1 MIDKSVLLV
10 LPYNCLFPLSNGG
23 MLRYVNL
30 IEQLSHISNLSVL
43 TFANQNE
50 IEKLKTGLPILN
62 KVRFISVMEN
72 EVELPVLLSWLIRK
86 IAISIYGRILSRK
99 IFAKSN
105 GILLA
110 MYPQLLKLL
119 SSGCFELVLYE
130 NLATLDLARLM
141 KLKFPKVIQVYDAH
155 NFDTEIAFDEY
166 ERNEIPKVNYFHIK
180 KTEAELYKFIDIL
193 WTCSDREKML
203 FLDAN
208 NNRIN
213 KIDVIPNGA
222 VLTEIKPVSQQK
234 VTKNLLFVGS
244 LNYSPNDLGLQWF
257 ITSVLPNITQ
267 KYKLQIIG
275 SGSPSIELV
284 GLVNNAPNIEFL
296 GFVESLGPYYANSDI
311 VVIPILTGSGT
322 RLKALEAM
330 SHQCAIISTSKGV
343 EGLEISNQ
351 VIIQDTPTEF
361 AKSIDEILLDTELK
375 ESLGNKARR
384 LIEESYSWDIIGK
397 KIFKSIN

>member
-1 MIDKSVLLV
+1 MKKTILV
-10 LPYNCLFPLSNGG
+10 LPYSELFPIVNGG
-23 MLRYVNL
+23 MLRFINIL
-30 IEQLSHISNLSVL
+30 DQLSRLTSLSVL
-43 TFANQNE
+43 TYADSSE
-50 IEKLKTGLPILN
+50 IEKLTNQFPKLE
-62 KVRFISVMEN
+62 KVNFISIKSEPQTP
-72 EVELPVLLSWLIRK
+72 LPLIPKK
-86 IAISIYGRILSRK
+86 IATAIYGRFLARRLFK
-99 IFAKSN
+99 QSN
-105 GILLA
+105 GVLLT
-110 MYPQLLKLL
+110 MFPKLNCL
-119 SSGCFELVLYE
+119 MKKEQFDIIIYE
-130 NLATLDLARLM
+130 NLATLDVA
-141 KLKFPKVIQVYDAH
+141 KKIKVNYPNTVQVYDAH
-155 NFDTEIAFDEY
+155 NFDTEIAFDQY
-166 ERNEIPKVNYFHIK
+166 ERNEISKGNYSNIK
-180 KTEAELYKFIDIL
+180 KTEAELNKFIDIL

-213 KIDVIPNGA
+213 KIHVIPNGA